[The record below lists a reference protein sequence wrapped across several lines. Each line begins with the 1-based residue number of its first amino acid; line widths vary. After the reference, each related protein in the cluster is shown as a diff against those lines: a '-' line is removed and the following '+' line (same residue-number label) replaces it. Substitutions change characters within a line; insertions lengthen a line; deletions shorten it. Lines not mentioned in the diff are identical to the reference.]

1 MTDTNRGPTISRRKA
16 LGLGAGLTAMLAAGG
31 VFLNRTDNAT
41 ASDAAEGV
49 NITLNREKWNLTPE
63 QWRERLGEQEFA
75 VLREE
80 ATERAFTSPLNDEKR
95 EGIYHC
101 GGCDLPLYSSDT
113 KYDSGTGWPS
123 FWAPL
128 TEKVIG
134 TKTDFKLIY
143 PRTEVHCAQ
152 CEGHLGHVFNDG
164 PAPTGKRHCL
174 NGVALRFEP
183 GATQLT

>member
-1 MTDTNRGPTISRRKA
+1 MNDPVITRRKA

-31 VFLNRTDNAT
+31 VFLHRTDRAT
-41 ASDAAEGV
+41 AEGMGSGADGAAD
-49 NITLNREKWNLTPE
+49 ITLDSKKWDLTPE
-63 QWRERLGEQEFA
+63 QWRERLNSQQFA

-95 EGIYHC
+95 DGIFHC
-101 GGCDLPLYSSDT
+101 GGCDLPLYSSET

-152 CEGHLGHVFNDG
+152 CEGHLGHIFNDG

-174 NGVALRFEP
+174 NGVALSFKP